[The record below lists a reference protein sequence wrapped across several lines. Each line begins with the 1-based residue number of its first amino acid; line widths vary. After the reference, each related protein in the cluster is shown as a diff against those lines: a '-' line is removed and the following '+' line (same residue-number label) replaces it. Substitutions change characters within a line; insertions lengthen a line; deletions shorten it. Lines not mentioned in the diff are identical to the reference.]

1 MPDPARESR
10 TPAPRL
16 RGDPGEATPSGM
28 TELKVPAQTEF
39 IGLAR
44 RVATSLGGLLGFN
57 LEKIDELSIAVTQAC
72 GSVIE
77 AATEAWGPGATLRLS
92 FAPTDDGLQVDV
104 DAIAPSSREALK
116 QVPRRP
122 ASRDTRAAVEMQR
135 ALEMEMIRL
144 FVDDFRHQIDTGRRQ
159 IRYRMVKYL
168 VS

>member
-1 MPDPARESR
+1 MPDP
-10 TPAPRL
+10 
-16 RGDPGEATPSGM
+16 TPSGM

-39 IGLAR
+39 IGLAK

-77 AATEAWGPGATLRLS
+77 AAAEAWGPGATLRLS
-92 FAPTDDGLQVDV
+92 FSPTDDGLQVDV
-104 DAIAPSSREALK
+104 DAIAPSSREALR
-116 QVPRRP
+116 QRP
-122 ASRDTRAAVEMQR
+122 PSHDHRAALEMQR

-144 FVDDFRHQIDTGRRQ
+144 FVDDFRHQVDTGRRQ

>member
-1 MPDPARESR
+1 MPDA
-10 TPAPRL
+10 
-16 RGDPGEATPSGM
+16 EATPSGM

-57 LEKIDELSIAVTQAC
+57 LEKIDEISIAVTQAC

-77 AATEAWGPGATLRLS
+77 AAAEAWGPGATLRLS
-92 FAPTDDGLQVDV
+92 FSPTEDGLLVDV

-116 QVPRRP
+116 QVPQHPR
-122 ASRDTRAAVEMQR
+122 ASHDRQRAALEMQR

-144 FVDDFRHQIDTGRRQ
+144 FVDDFRHQVDTGRRQ